1 MHIKT
6 LKNGLGSL
14 KDLIWDMFCANI
26 VVGDMCDIKIQNSKN
41 KIQRRGIV
49 MLEWLGET
57 L

>member
-14 KDLIWDMFCANI
+14 KDLIWDMFCAN